1 MFIETIQTDALIP
14 YARNAKLHDDAQVA
28 QIAASIREFQFNNPV
43 LIDVDNGIISGHG
56 RVLAARKLGL
66 AEVPCIRLG
75 HLTDTQ
81 RRAYIIADNRL
92 SETGGGWNDELLALD
107 LADLRDED
115 FDLGLLGFDEDALA
129 EMLAEDG
136 GTGDGLTDPD
146 DSSAA
151 PDNPITQ
158 PGDLWLLGRH
168 RLCCGDST
176 QAEVVARV
184 LEGEIADL
192 MLTDPPYGI
201 GRDKGM
207 GGKGIAGLCKR
218 NPKQYAGDWDNER
231 CPEAVLLGLQHAK
244 QAIVWGANYYT
255 DILPLNSKW
264 LIWDKEQTMPS
275 YSDAE
280 IAWTNLDGVS
290 VKMFRYS
297 GNGLLAKEKTRY
309 HPTQKP
315 IALLE
320 WCLEQA
326 KDAHTLYE
334 PFSGSGST
342 IIAAEQTGRRCL
354 AIELSPAYV
363 DVAVRRWAEFTG
375 QEPVR
380 AADGAT
386 WSALCAS

>member
-1 MFIETIQTDALIP
+1 MQQLEEWPLDRLIE
-14 YARNAKLHDDAQVA
+14 YARNPRKNDHAVA
-28 QIAASIREFQFNNPV
+28 AVAGAIREFGFRVPILARSDGLVVDGHLRLKAARQLGMETVPV
-43 LIDVDNGIISGHG
+43 L
-56 RVLAARKLGL
+56 LADD
-66 AEVPCIRLG
+66 
-75 HLTDTQ
+75 LTEIQ
-81 RRAYIIADNRL
+81 VRAFRL
-92 SETGGGWNDELLALD
+92 SVNKMAELADWDDAMLALELLELQT
-107 LADLRDED
+107 ED
-115 FDLGLLGFDEDALA
+115 FDLGLIGFDEDDLA
-129 EMLAEDG
+129 RLLADDG
-136 GTGDGLTDPD
+136 GSPGDGLTDPD
-146 DSSAA
+146 DTPEA
-151 PDNPITQ
+151 PDKPITQ
-158 PGDLWLLGRH
+158 PGDLWILGRH
-168 RLCCGDST
+168 RLLCGDST
-176 QAEVVARV
+176 QPDVVARA
-184 LEGEIADL
+184 LEGESVDL

-207 GGKGIAGLCKR
+207 GGKGVAGLCKR
-218 NPKQYAGDWDNER
+218 NPKQYAGDWDHER

-244 QAIVWGANYYT
+244 LAIVWGANYYT

-320 WCLEQA
+320 WCLEHA

-342 IIAAEQTGRRCL
+342 LIAAEQTGRRCL

-375 QEPVR
+375 QDPVR